1 MPNIAVC
8 SKQRHCFCVIKHVFN
23 RITRFFKEDNKMKTL
38 KKIFKH
44 ISEADKHVWG
54 YSTIY

>member
-1 MPNIAVC
+1 
-8 SKQRHCFCVIKHVFN
+8 
-23 RITRFFKEDNKMKTL
+23 MKTL

-54 YSTIY
+54 YSTIYYTPLLDCVYLIFRY

>member
-1 MPNIAVC
+1 M
-8 SKQRHCFCVIKHVFN
+8 
-23 RITRFFKEDNKMKTL
+23 EDNKMKML

>member
-1 MPNIAVC
+1 M
-8 SKQRHCFCVIKHVFN
+8 
-23 RITRFFKEDNKMKTL
+23 L

-54 YSTIY
+54 YSTIYLPPFYECVFDF

>member
-1 MPNIAVC
+1 M
-8 SKQRHCFCVIKHVFN
+8 
-23 RITRFFKEDNKMKTL
+23 L

-54 YSTIY
+54 FNNLLNPSFRLCVFDF

>member
-1 MPNIAVC
+1 
-8 SKQRHCFCVIKHVFN
+8 
-23 RITRFFKEDNKMKTL
+23 MKTL

>member
-1 MPNIAVC
+1 M
-8 SKQRHCFCVIKHVFN
+8 
-23 RITRFFKEDNKMKTL
+23 L

-54 YSTIY
+54 YSTIKPLFMSVYLIFRY

>member
-1 MPNIAVC
+1 MEDKKI
-8 SKQRHCFCVIKHVFN
+8 
-23 RITRFFKEDNKMKTL
+23 FKEDNKMKML

-54 YSTIY
+54 YATIY

>member
-1 MPNIAVC
+1 M
-8 SKQRHCFCVIKHVFN
+8 
-23 RITRFFKEDNKMKTL
+23 KML